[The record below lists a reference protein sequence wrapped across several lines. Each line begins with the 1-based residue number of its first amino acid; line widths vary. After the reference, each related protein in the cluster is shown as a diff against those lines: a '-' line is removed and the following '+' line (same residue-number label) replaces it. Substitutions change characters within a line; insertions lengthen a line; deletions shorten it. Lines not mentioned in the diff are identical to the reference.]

1 MFTKSYLSML
11 FTVGGE
17 ITLKTLFLVAFS
29 FRADYLNSD
38 CKHKYDKLH
47 VRIYIIQIK
56 PHLAISDACF
66 YISLKLLR
74 KLADRHKR
82 PLKKLQ
88 TRLQTPSR
96 SLDGE
101 WMANEP

>member
-1 MFTKSYLSML
+1 MFTKSYLWML
-11 FTVGGE
+11 FTVGAE

-29 FRADYLNSD
+29 HRADYLNSD
-38 CKHKYDKLH
+38 WKHKYDKLH
-47 VRIYIIQIK
+47 VRIYVIQIK
-56 PHLAISDACF
+56 PHLAISDARF
-66 YISLKLLR
+66 PVSLKLLR

-82 PLKKLQ
+82 PSKKLQ